1 MVWDPW
7 RDATWYATD
16 ARKPTAVESSASS
29 SSVRPPR
36 CSIVFPLVAAV
47 RFESKSPNR
56 GTKAKEKK
64 KRKIRDFRISRPKRK
79 ERKATRCTVR
89 EFQARGKRKKKR
101 RKENARI
108 ESLSF
113 RPLVSFSF
121 FFFFFFRPIL
131 NRVPKHPARTFRS
144 TRFHY

>member
-64 KRKIRDFRISRPKRK
+64 KRKIRDFRISRLKRK
-79 ERKATRCTVR
+79 ERKKRDAVR
-89 EFQARGKRKKKR
+89 FANSKLAVKEKKKKKR
-101 RKENARI
+101 K
-108 ESLSF
+108 
-113 RPLVSFSF
+113 
-121 FFFFFFRPIL
+121 
-131 NRVPKHPARTFRS
+131 RS
-144 TRFHY
+144 N

>member
-1 MVWDPW
+1 MWDPW

-64 KRKIRDFRISRPKRK
+64 KRKIRDFPYTETEK
-79 ERKATRCTVR
+79 
-89 EFQARGKRKKKR
+89 KRKKRDAVRFANSKLAVKKKKEEKKTLELNPSVFVLSR
-101 RKENARI
+101 R
-108 ESLSF
+108 
-113 RPLVSFSF
+113 F
-121 FFFFFFRPIL
+121 FFFLFFLLFDR
-131 NRVPKHPARTFRS
+131 
-144 TRFHY
+144 Y